1 MTTVEQPSTRPPRY
15 LRGSVVVNRRRCGKP
30 TCRCA
35 GGSALHETTV
45 LSYSEAGRTKF
56 VPLRAD
62 QVGPVR
68 AAVARYRA
76 AQKRL
81 EDQANAALAEL
92 VGPVATTTER

>member
-1 MTTVEQPSTRPPRY
+1 
-15 LRGSVVVNRRRCGKP
+15 
-30 TCRCA
+30 
-35 GGSALHETTV
+35 
-45 LSYSEAGRTKF
+45 
-56 VPLRAD
+56 LRAD